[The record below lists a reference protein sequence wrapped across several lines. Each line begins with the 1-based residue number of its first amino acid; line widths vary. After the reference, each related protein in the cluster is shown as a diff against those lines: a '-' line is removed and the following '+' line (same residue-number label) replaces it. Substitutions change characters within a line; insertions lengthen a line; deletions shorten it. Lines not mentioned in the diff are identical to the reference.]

1 MATNICDRL
10 RLGVTTP
17 TAEETRLLAAE
28 WAAALP
34 ADATVALHGDLG
46 AGKTTW
52 VQGMA
57 RGFGIAGP
65 VTSPTFTI
73 YTLHRGGS
81 RMLAHMDAYRLG
93 SPGEADDLL
102 LEEFLV
108 SPWCLAVE
116 WPDRVPAWIPR
127 GAWHLDAEERCYRD
141 AGHQAGLR
149 GSCPAAVGFVQQRP
163 DRPYHLRGRRFERD
177 MRH

>member
-1 MATNICDRL
+1 MATSISASL
-10 RLGVTTP
+10 RQGVTTG
-17 TAEETRLLAAE
+17 TAEETRALAAAWTAE
-28 WAAALP
+28 LP

-57 RGFGIAGP
+57 AGLGITGP

-73 YTLHRGGS
+73 YNLHRGPA
-81 RMLAHMDAYRLG
+81 RLLVHLDAYRLT
-93 SPGEADDLL
+93 SAAEAEDLL

-116 WPDRVPAWIPR
+116 WPERLPGWIPAD
-127 GAWHLDAEERCYRD
+127 AWHLDLVIG
-141 AGHQAGLR
+141 AGQRHTVRLR
-149 GSCPAAVGFVQQRP
+149 
-163 DRPYHLRGRRFERD
+163 
-177 MRH
+177 